1 MEYGI
6 YDLLKL
12 IGSLVFFL
20 FGMKLMSEGLQKVAG
35 DKMRNILAAMTS
47 NRIKG
52 VFTGFLI
59 TSVIQSSSATTVMLV
74 SFVNAGLIT
83 LLESIG
89 VIMGANIG
97 TTVTAWIISLL
108 GFKVSISAL
117 SLPIIG
123 LGFPLVFSKKNK
135 RKSWGEFMVGFAIIF
150 MGLDFL
156 KASVPDIKNSP
167 EILEFL
173 SGYTEMGYVSIFIFL
188 LIGTILTIVVQSSS
202 ATMALTLV
210 MCSNGWIPFEMAAAM
225 VLGENIGTTIT
236 ANIAAAVANRSAKRT
251 ARAHLIF
258 NLFGVIWMLLLFK
271 FFLHGIDW
279 FVRNYIGEQSP
290 FESVAAIP
298 ISLSIFHSSFNIL
311 NTLVMVWFARFIQRV
326 VEKLVPVKEDDDEDF
341 SLSFI
346 STGMLSTSELSLLQA
361 RKEIALYGKRAKK
374 MFINVQKLFNE
385 VNDKKFEKKFEKI
398 LQQEENMDKIE
409 IEIAHYLTKIQQ
421 GEISSDT
428 SRRIR
433 AMLKVIDD
441 MESMGDTCHA
451 MAKAVQRK
459 REQKL
464 WFPQDLRNNVNEIF
478 EMVIKS
484 LDIMLANLDLDYK
497 NADLSPALELET
509 EINELRN
516 KFRDE
521 HIEKFKRGE
530 YKYLAGVVYMDLV
543 THAEYMGDFVINVSE
558 AVCGDT
564 AKKHSLLK
572 EDH

>member
-12 IGSLVFFL
+12 IGSLGFFL